1 VGVIKRFKIIL
12 LIMSNLN
19 KEIVQNNKEKKQN
32 LSEIRNTYKIKEENI
47 RKMNE
52 FLNKQNGK

>member
-1 VGVIKRFKIIL
+1 
-12 LIMSNLN
+12 MSNLN